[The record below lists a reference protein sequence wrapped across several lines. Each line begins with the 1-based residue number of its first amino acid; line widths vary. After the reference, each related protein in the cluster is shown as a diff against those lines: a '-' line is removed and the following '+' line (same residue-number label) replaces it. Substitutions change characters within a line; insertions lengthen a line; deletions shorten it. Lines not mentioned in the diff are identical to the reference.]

1 MHYSLN
7 RSQLGKLFLALAL
20 ISLTTTACSQQ
31 SEQLSDREKDIDK
44 QKEVQIKVV
53 ERTTDE
59 LKESVERQ
67 KEQNLQAIE
76 VNKKQLDIEK
86 ANLDAQGKEVKE
98 STSFAKDNLEKQAE
112 ESKRIVAR
120 NAQVAKDELKD
131 MVRANTSNK

>member
-7 RSQLGKLFLALAL
+7 QSQLGKLFLALTL

-31 SEQLSDREKDIDK
+31 SEQLSEREKDIDK

-67 KEQNLQAIE
+67 KNRICKLL
-76 VNKKQLDIEK
+76 KQ
-86 ANLDAQGKEVKE
+86 
-98 STSFAKDNLEKQAE
+98 
-112 ESKRIVAR
+112 
-120 NAQVAKDELKD
+120 
-131 MVRANTSNK
+131 TSNSLI

>member
-1 MHYSLN
+1 MHYGLN
-7 RSQLGKLFLALAL
+7 QSQLGKLFLALTL

-31 SEQLSDREKDIDK
+31 SEQLSEREKDIDK

-76 VNKKQLDIEK
+76 ANKKQLDIEK

-98 STSFAKDNLEKQAE
+98 STSFAKENLEKQAE
-112 ESKRIVAR
+112 ESKKIVAR

-131 MVRANTSNK
+131 MVRANNNNK

>member
-1 MHYSLN
+1 MHHSLN
-7 RSQLGKLFLALAL
+7 QSQLGKLFLALTL

-31 SEQLSDREKDIDK
+31 SEQLSEREKDIDK

-76 VNKKQLDIEK
+76 ANKKQLDIEK

-98 STSFAKDNLEKQAE
+98 STSFAKENLEKQAE
-112 ESKRIVAR
+112 ESKKIVAR

-131 MVRANTSNK
+131 MVRANNNNK